1 MTRKHFKQLVNIIVD
16 NDLNNKTVNDIISF
30 CKSDNT
36 RFCKQTFI
44 DAIDYKIQQN
54 ELKEL
59 GEI

>member
-30 CKSDNT
+30 CKLDNP
-36 RFCKQTFI
+36 RFCKETFRY
-44 DAIDYKIQQN
+44 AIDHKINQN